1 MENIDFIYCSC
12 SRTKKKKKKP
22 FISCYESRSAGC
34 WHFYKF
40 YIPYAILIEAI
51 FCENA
56 SLNFWSSI
64 LIYLFILL
72 SVFISSFLTLLK
84 RFLYTPINRASI
96 HTKLRNTCMYS
107 YIDDF

>member
-1 MENIDFIYCSC
+1 MSL
-12 SRTKKKKKKP
+12 P
-22 FISCYESRSAGC
+22 FVSCYESRSAVGI
-34 WHFYKF
+34 FMNSTL

-56 SLNFWSSI
+56 SLNFRSSI

-96 HTKLRNTCMYS
+96 HTKLRNSCMYS

>member
-1 MENIDFIYCSC
+1 MFS
-12 SRTKKKKKKP
+12 
-22 FISCYESRSAGC
+22 C
-34 WHFYKF
+34 WHFYEF
-40 YIPYAILIEAI
+40 YIPYTILIEAI

-64 LIYLFILL
+64 IIYLFILL

-96 HTKLRNTCMYS
+96 HTKLRNSCMYS